1 VHWYE
6 VFFLCRF
13 AFIRHGTCRI
23 AGILRGRHISLM
35 RNLSMIV
42 VQMVAFP
49 SDWIITHTFG
59 LIILLQN
66 FLFFA
71 VSVIV
76 RICVVFCHVVI
87 GFCLTQHKLA
97 KIIFK
102 S

>member
-1 VHWYE
+1 MHWYE
-6 VFFLCRF
+6 DLFLCRF
-13 AFIRHGTCRI
+13 AFIRHGTSTR
-23 AGILRGRHISLM
+23 AGILRGHLSLI

-42 VQMVAFP
+42 VQMVVFP
-49 SDWIITHTFG
+49 RDWIIAHTFG
-59 LIILLQN
+59 LILLLQN

-87 GFCLTQHKLA
+87 GFCLTQYKLV

>member
-1 VHWYE
+1 MHWYE

-23 AGILRGRHISLM
+23 AGILRGRHTSLM

-66 FLFFA
+66 FLFFT

-87 GFCLTQHKLA
+87 GLSYST
-97 KIIFK
+97 
-102 S
+102 